1 MSADRTATTRTTRRR
16 LAAPLRAAMIG
27 AGMLLGAWPSVLPA
41 QTVGDESLFD
51 ATADS
56 GATSFEAGRSTG
68 RRDGRSRFGDIP
80 AQPVKVST
88 RTLADELPPPGMGAT
103 GFNAANSAKARP
115 RGGTGSVP
123 RRAAARTTPPAGTPV
138 NPTASATLRRTT
150 YVDASGRPR
159 RRPVP
164 EADPYAP
171 LGIRA
176 GGLTLWPALELSGGY
191 DSNPERSETRKGS
204 SVFVVA
210 PELKLRSDWSRH
222 AVSADLKGSYTTYGE
237 TFESSPRSLD
247 RPSLDG
253 KAVGRLDVS
262 KDDRIEMEGRLVVGT
277 DNPGSPNVNIQT
289 DLDRLPVFTQFGASL
304 GYAHTFNR
312 FELSAKGGAD
322 RRVFGN
328 SKLIDGTTADNDDR
342 QYNQFS
348 GTLRGSYE
356 LLPGVKPFAEVMVD
370 TRVHDQEKGRYDLMR
385 DSDGVTV
392 RAGTT
397 FELSRK
403 LTGELSVG
411 YLTRTYKD
419 PSLPGIDAPV
429 FDSSLLWSATPLTT
443 VTLTARS
450 TVDEVIVPG
459 GSGVLKRDVAVQA
472 DHAFRRWLTGTL
484 RVGYGQDDYV
494 GLSRED
500 ERYFASL
507 GLLYKLNRYAHL
519 KGELRRDWQ
528 TSSRSGNNFTA
539 DAIMLG
545 VRLQQ

>member
-1 MSADRTATTRTTRRR
+1 
-16 LAAPLRAAMIG
+16 MIG
-27 AGMLLGAWPSVLPA
+27 AGFLLSVWPSVLVA
-41 QTVGDESLFD
+41 QTVEAENLFD

-56 GATSFEAGRSTG
+56 GATSFEAGKPTG
-68 RRDGRSRFGDIP
+68 SRDGRSRFGDIP

-88 RTLADELPPPGMGAT
+88 RTLADEVPPPGMGTT
-103 GFNAANSAKARP
+103 GFNAVNSPKARA
-115 RGGTGSVP
+115 RSVAGSAM
-123 RRAAARTTPPAGTPV
+123 RRALARPTPPVGTPV
-138 NPTASATLRRTT
+138 NPTMTAAQRRTT
-150 YVDASGRPR
+150 YVDASGKPR

-171 LGIRA
+171 LGIRT
-176 GGLTLWPALELSGGY
+176 GGLTLFPAVELSGGY
-191 DSNPERSETRKGS
+191 DSNPERSQTRKGS

-222 AVSADLKGSYTTYGE
+222 SVSADLKGSYTAYGE

-262 KDDRIEMEGRLVVGT
+262 KDDRIEMEGRLLVGT

-312 FELSAKGGAD
+312 LEISAKGGAD
-322 RRVFGN
+322 RRVFGD
-328 SKLIDGTTADNDDR
+328 SKLIDGTTADNNDR

-348 GTLRGSYE
+348 GSLRGSYE
-356 LLPGVKPFAEVMVD
+356 LLPGVKPFAEVTVD
-370 TRVHDQEKGRYDLMR
+370 TRVHDQEEDRYGLKR
-385 DSDGVTV
+385 DSDGVTA

-419 PSLPGIDAPV
+419 PSLPDINAPV
-429 FDSSLLWSATPLTT
+429 FDASLLWSATALTN
-443 VTLTARS
+443 VTLTAKS

-459 GSGVLKRDVAVQA
+459 GSGVLKRDVAVQV

-507 GLLYKLNRYAHL
+507 GLLYKLNRYAQL
-519 KGELRRDWQ
+519 KGEWRHEWQ
-528 TSSRSGNNFTA
+528 TSSQPGNDFT
-539 DAIMLG
+539 DDTVMLG

>member
-1 MSADRTATTRTTRRR
+1 
-16 LAAPLRAAMIG
+16 LWAAVIG
-27 AGMLLGAWPSVLPA
+27 AGLLLSGTPSRLSA
-41 QTVGDESLFD
+41 QVVEDDGLFD
-51 ATADS
+51 AVPGDATA
-56 GATSFEAGRSTG
+56 SFEPAGATG
-68 RRDGRSRFGDIP
+68 RRDGRSRFGEIP
-80 AQPVKVST
+80 ARPVKVST
-88 RTLADELPPPGMGAT
+88 RTSADELPPSGMGAT
-103 GFNAANSAKARP
+103 GFNATNNPKARP
-115 RGGTGSVP
+115 RTGGGAVKASSP
-123 RRAAARTTPPAGTPV
+123 AARPARPLGASAKPSAAIKMAPINAASARAA
-138 NPTASATLRRTT
+138 PTSAALRRTT

-164 EADPYAP
+164 EPDPYAP
-171 LGIRA
+171 LGIRS

-191 DSNPERSETRKGS
+191 DNNPERSSTKKGS

-262 KDDRIEMEGRLVVGT
+262 KDDRIELEGRLLVGT
-277 DNPGSPNVNIQT
+277 DNPGSPNVEIQT
-289 DLDRLPVFTQFGASL
+289 DLDRLPVFTQFGGSL

-312 FELSAKGGAD
+312 FEISGKAGAD

-328 SKLIDGTTADNDDR
+328 SSLIDGTSATNDDR

-356 LLPGVKPFAEVMVD
+356 LLPGVKPFVEVVID
-370 TRVHDQEKGRYDLMR
+370 TRVHDQEKDRYDLMR
-385 DSDGVTV
+385 DSDGVV
-392 RAGTT
+392 ARAGTT

-411 YLTRTYKD
+411 YLDRKYKD
-419 PSLPGIDAPV
+419 PTLPGIDAPI
-429 FDSSLLWSATPLTT
+429 FDASLLWSATPLTN
-443 VTLTARS
+443 VTLNAKS

-459 GSGVLKRDVAVQA
+459 GSGVLRRDFAIQV
-472 DHAFRRWLTGTL
+472 DHAFRRWLTATL
-484 RVGYGQDDYV
+484 RVGYGLDDYV

-507 GLLYKLNRYAHL
+507 GIVYKLNRYAHL
-519 KGELRRDWQ
+519 KGELRHDWQ
-528 TSSRSGNNFTA
+528 ASSQPGNDFTA
-539 DAIMLG
+539 DAVMLG